1 MDELIQRSRQTQKL
15 RQYVDVINKLLP
27 FRDLILPLYSVI
39 IICQANKKPYKQQL
53 VRLWTNGASGQN
65 RTADT
70 RIFSPLLYRLSYRG
84 KMATLNGFEPSIS
97 AVTGRHVRPLHH
109 RAIYKLHI
117 LLYSINS
124 KMSIPFFL
132 LSTSHLH
139 QQQLQDLLYRF

>member
-109 RAIYKLHI
+109 RAANAPDYKRPSA
-117 LLYSINS
+117 LLPLRTLRWPYQHV
-124 KMSIPFFL
+124 
-132 LSTSHLH
+132 LSALA
-139 QQQLQDLLYRF
+139 